1 MLETILNKI
10 LVVFFLLSIFNVF
23 RHGYYF
29 IQAMFKTNEEGQ
41 TTKYIISNKSL
52 FLLGLSLAYVLSAIF
67 TGITI

>member
-10 LVVFFLLSIFNVF
+10 LVVLFLLSIFNVF

-29 IQAMFKTNEEGQ
+29 IQAMFKTDEEGQ
-41 TTKYIISNKSL
+41 TSKYIISNKSL
-52 FLLGLSLAYVLSAIF
+52 FLLGLSLAYALSAIF

>member
-10 LVVFFLLSIFNVF
+10 LMVLFLLSIFNVF

-41 TTKYIISNKSL
+41 TSKYIISNKSL
-52 FLLGLSLAYVLSAIF
+52 FLLGLSLACALSAIF

>member
-1 MLETILNKI
+1 MLETILNKL
-10 LVVFFLLSIFNVF
+10 LVVSFLLSIFNVF

-41 TTKYIISNKSL
+41 TSKYIISNKSL
-52 FLLGLSLAYVLSAIF
+52 FLLGLSLAYALSAIF

>member
-10 LVVFFLLSIFNVF
+10 LVVFFLLSIFNAF

-29 IQAMFKTNEEGQ
+29 IQAMFKTNEEGL
-41 TTKYIISNKSL
+41 TSKYMISTKSL
-52 FLLGLSLAYVLSAIF
+52 FLLGLSLAYALSAIF

>member
-41 TTKYIISNKSL
+41 TSKYIISNKSL
-52 FLLGLSLAYVLSAIF
+52 FLLGLSLAYALSAIF

>member
-1 MLETILNKI
+1 MLETILNKL
-10 LVVFFLLSIFNVF
+10 LVVLFLLSIFNVF

-41 TTKYIISNKSL
+41 TSKYIISNKSL
-52 FLLGLSLAYVLSAIF
+52 FLLGLSLAYALSAIF

>member
-10 LVVFFLLSIFNVF
+10 LVVLFLLSIFNVF

-41 TTKYIISNKSL
+41 TSKYIISNKAL
-52 FLLGLSLAYVLSAIF
+52 FLLGLSLAYALSAIF

>member
-52 FLLGLSLAYVLSAIF
+52 FLLGLSLAYALSAIF

>member
-10 LVVFFLLSIFNVF
+10 LVVLFLLSIFNVF

-41 TTKYIISNKSL
+41 TSQYIISNKSL
-52 FLLGLSLAYVLSAIF
+52 FLLGLSLAYALSAIF